1 MTTDQFLRPVSLCL
15 SVLLLSG
22 CVMAEKYKAEKAR
35 SLNFQRLLAQEEKR
49 TGTLD
54 SDLRRVKRDNSD
66 LLSRTRDL
74 EVDLQAVRAQLATQ
88 QEEAAMQEAE
98 RQREQARMELGE
110 AEKLLPE
117 PEDLGEIEPEP
128 LVTFGGAPRSH
139 VVARGDTLYRLSRR
153 YGVRVEQIREW
164 NNLSSNVI
172 VVGRELIVGYE

>member
-1 MTTDQFLRPVSLCL
+1 
-15 SVLLLSG
+15 
-22 CVMAEKYKAEKAR
+22 MAEKYKAEKAR

-49 TGTLD
+49 TGELD
-54 SDLRRVKRDNSD
+54 SGLRRVKRDNSD

-74 EVDLQAVRAQLATQ
+74 EVEVQAVRAQLATL

-117 PEDLGEIEPEP
+117 PDDLGQIEPEP
-128 LVTFGGAPRSH
+128 LLTEAGRPRYH
-139 VVARGDTLYRLSRR
+139 VVARGETLYRLSKL
-153 YGVRVEQIREW
+153 YGVRIDQIRAW
-164 NNLSSNVI
+164 NNLLGNVI

>member
-1 MTTDQFLRPVSLCL
+1 MTTDQFLRPALLCL

-49 TGTLD
+49 TGELD
-54 SDLRRVKRDNSD
+54 SDLRRVKRDSSD

-74 EVDLQAVRAQLATQ
+74 EVEVQAVRAQLATL

-117 PEDLGEIEPEP
+117 PDDLGQIEPEP
-128 LVTFGGAPRSH
+128 LLTEAGRPRYH
-139 VVARGDTLYRLSRR
+139 VVARGETLYRLSKL
-153 YGVRVEQIREW
+153 YGVRIDQIRAW
-164 NNLSSNVI
+164 NNLLGNVI